1 MDINA
6 IDKFPEYMKMCLLA
20 VFNTANDAAYRITEE
35 KNLDILPYLKRAWGD
50 LCKEYLVEAKWYHRG
65 HVPKLSDNLDNAW
78 MSISGRMFL
87 TNAFCINSRGLGKLP
102 HFPRNHTAIVHAS
115 AALQ

>member
-35 KNLDILPYLKRAWGD
+35 KNLDILPYLKRA
-50 LCKEYLVEAKWYHRG
+50 VTYHRF
-65 HVPKLSDNLDNAW
+65 LDHLT
-78 MSISGRMFL
+78 SQSPYFL
-87 TNAFCINSRGLGKLP
+87 Y
-102 HFPRNHTAIVHAS
+102 
-115 AALQ
+115 